1 MLKKKKKYNVSLSE
15 KQIKELTKNM
25 SSKQKKEFVKRCKE
39 AQSDREWDMLM
50 MMEVFMDDDF

>member
-1 MLKKKKKYNVSLSE
+1 MFGNKKKYTVSLSE

-25 SSKQKKEFVKRCKE
+25 SNKQRKEFVKRCKE

-50 MMEVFMDDDF
+50 MIEVFMDDDF